1 MSDWLTEWLTNWLIW
16 WLIQFDWLIVWLND
30 CVIKWL
36 SEWQS
41 VILSINQSVSQ
52 SVGQLTG
59 WLTDCVSELSEWYFY
74 YDWSMKHCFVEI
86 WNSYLESNVKYR
98 WYDLIF
104 QFSEQ
109 QCWFPSFR
117 CSLSHDLK
125 PWLDSYNFL
134 KFECNNT
141 LWFPVFYVLTL
152 LGRVLDTIKFVC
164 TVQVLSERKRKR
176 KFV

>member
-30 CVIKWL
+30 C
-36 SEWQS
+36 QS
-41 VILSINQSVSQ
+41 DSQSIVNQSVSQ

-74 YDWSMKHCFVEI
+74 DDWSMKHCFVEI

-152 LGRVLDTIKFVC
+152 WGRESETIKFVC
-164 TVQVLSERKRKR
+164 TVQVLS
-176 KFV
+176 V